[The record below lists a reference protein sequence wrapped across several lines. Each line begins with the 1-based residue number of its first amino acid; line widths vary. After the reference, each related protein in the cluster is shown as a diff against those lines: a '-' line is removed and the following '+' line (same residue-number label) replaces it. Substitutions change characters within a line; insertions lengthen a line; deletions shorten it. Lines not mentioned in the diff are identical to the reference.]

1 MAVKPT
7 EEGGTFNAAAAQAKR
22 QQMVSTRA
30 QEVVATST
38 TNKPP
43 VVKSETVATGFTNDA
58 VTQEKILVLAAKN
71 KNVGDYLGSLLLGTK
86 QTTPSSTAASV
97 PTTKAAPTETSV
109 ENKPID
115 RYTKNVL
122 QTIFSAE
129 VNAINTQSSQA
140 DAVIN
145 KPESKPPPP
154 GEANHGTS
162 GLKEDLNK
170 LLQPISSFTGSTLGA
185 LPNLLNNPTGSAM
198 ALAGSMASMVDKVNP
213 ELMNKLDSAF
223 KMLKTS
229 ELSHLPGQ
237 IMGSI
242 RSLVTAANKM
252 LAGPISLLSDLYG
265 GLMKITQ
272 QISKLVDRILSMVQ
286 NFFFGPQG
294 ILDQVIPSSLV
305 KTVMSAIGEI
315 GAAAGQLSQLAGGF
329 SAVTNITSQLTNF
342 SSQGA
347 ALLSNP
353 MSLASSYVPQLKGLS
368 SSLGGGGAGGF
379 SRVAGQAT
387 GGLGGGQIG
396 TAVAALRDPSQ
407 LISKLIPAQLS
418 SQLGKI
424 NQIPGMGSVGNLGY
438 GLSSVLEPLKQK
450 VTSQTLS
457 QFSAQAGILGPMLN
471 AQGPPPL
478 HSPSEPR
485 EVAIGIA
492 SVNPAIQVVHGVPVQ
507 RTPAPSII

>member
-7 EEGGTFNAAAAQAKR
+7 EEGGTFDAAAAQAKR

-30 QEVVATST
+30 QEVVASST
-38 TNKPP
+38 TKKPP
-43 VVKSETVATGFTNDA
+43 AVKSETVATGFVNDSI
-58 VTQEKILVLAAKN
+58 TQEKILVLAAKN

-86 QTTPSSTAASV
+86 QTTPSSTAASAA
-97 PTTKAAPTETSV
+97 TTKAAPPATSV

-129 VNAINTQSSQA
+129 VNAINTQASQA

-170 LLQPISSFTGSTLGA
+170 LLQPISSFTGSTLGS
-185 LPNLLNNPTGSAM
+185 LPNMLNGPTGSAM

-305 KTVMSAIGEI
+305 KMIMSAVGDI
-315 GAAAGQLSQLAGGF
+315 GAKAGQLSQLAGGF

-342 SSQGA
+342 SSQGT
-347 ALLSNP
+347 ALLNNP

-368 SSLGGGGAGGF
+368 SALGGGAGGL
-379 SRVAGQAT
+379 SRVAGQAA

-407 LISKLIPAQLS
+407 LMSKLIPAQLS

-450 VTSQTLS
+450 VISQTLS

-485 EVAIGIA
+485 EVAIGTA